1 MISIEEIKKIERL
14 AKLNYAEEK
23 REPLAVDLN
32 NIINMIDDLQQL
44 DCSDIEPLRNVLGM
58 KQRLEEDKAVEQKN
72 EQQLFK
78 NLPKSGSELAREV
91 NCFVVP
97 KVVE

>member
-1 MISIEEIKKIERL
+1 MISIEDIKKIERL
-14 AKLNYAEEK
+14 AKIRHEE
-23 REPLAVDLN
+23 ESLQVLATDLN
-32 NIINMIDDLQQL
+32 NIIKMIDELQDV
-44 DCSDIEPLRNVLGM
+44 DCSEVEPLRSVLDAQ
-58 KQRLEEDKAVEQKN
+58 QRLVDDNSVEQKI

-78 NLPKSGSELAREV
+78 NLPKSGSDLAKEV